1 MNALEIVQQVTDEL
15 ALTRPSI
22 LVGSQDPQ
30 IRQLSALLNRLG
42 ADLCTQFEW
51 EKLDKEHIL
60 NTVATQTTGDTTN
73 GSATITGIP
82 STAGL
87 SSLYAVSGP
96 GVAPF
101 AQIVSVDS
109 ATQVT
114 LNMPLQ
120 ATGTG
125 VALNFAQ
132 VQYPLPSDWQRQI
145 PQTEW
150 DRTNRWPLMGPQS
163 AQDWQSF
170 KSGIVYA
177 GPRQRFRI
185 VGGYMTVNP
194 LPPNGL
200 TFAFEYISKAWVYS
214 LAGTAQTSIQADTD
228 TFIYSDSLMVTG
240 LKAQWKAAK
249 GLDVTY
255 DLGEFRGLL
264 EAAKAQDN
272 SAAKLSLSPYGG
284 DVLLSTMNIA
294 DGNWPGA

>member
-15 ALTRPSI
+15 ALTRPAI
-22 LVGSQDPQ
+22 FVGSQDPQ
-30 IRQLSALLNRLG
+30 VRQLTALLNRLG
-42 ADLCTQFEW
+42 ADIGTQFEW
-51 EKLDKEHIL
+51 EKLNKEHIL
-60 NTVATQTTGDTTN
+60 TTVATQTTGNTVA
-73 GSATITGIP
+73 GSITITGIP

-96 GVAPF
+96 GIPPF

-114 LNMPLQ
+114 INMPAQ
-120 ATGTG
+120 ETGTG
-125 VALNFAQ
+125 VALDFAQ
-132 VQYPLPSDWQRQI
+132 VQYPLPSDWQRQV

-200 TFAFEYISKAWVYS
+200 TFAFEYISNAWVYS
-214 LAGTAQTSIQADTD
+214 ATGTAQTRILADTD
-228 TFIYSDSLMVTG
+228 TFIYSDSMMITG
-240 LKAQWKAAK
+240 LKTQWKASK
-249 GLDVTY
+249 GLDASY
-255 DLGEFRGLL
+255 DIGEFRGLL
-264 EAAKAQDN
+264 EAAKAQDK
-272 SAAKLSLSPYGG
+272 SAAKLSLSPFGG
-284 DVLLSTMNIA
+284 SVLLSPMNIM